1 MKTDYLSRILT
12 PGRRFFTGMM
22 LMLLFLFFESLIFRA
37 SMTAFFLF
45 LVLLAGKKVLWKNYI
60 LLIFF
65 ITFFNLL
72 TPWGQVLYSLGPLD
86 ITKGALLS
94 GLQKGITFTGL
105 ILISLTSIKKGLIIP
120 GKLGGLIGRVF
131 YYFERIFEQKHR
143 LKRHDLIGTL
153 DSILMDTFYSEGQN
167 PQELASE
174 MKTVDFSRPAA
185 SSPNTNTQDFYES
198 EQD

>member
-1 MKTDYLSRILT
+1 MKTDYLSRIIT
-12 PGRRFFTGMM
+12 PGWRFFTGMM
-22 LMLLFLFFESLIFRA
+22 LMLLFLFFESLMFRA
-37 SMTAFFLF
+37 FMTVFFLI
-45 LVLLAGKKVLWKNYI
+45 LVLLAGKKILWKNYI
-60 LLIFF
+60 ILIFF

-72 TPWGQVLYSLGPLD
+72 TPWGQVLYSLGPLN

-143 LKRHDLIGTL
+143 LARHDLIGTL
-153 DSILMDTFYSEGQN
+153 DSILMDTFY
-167 PQELASE
+167 
-174 MKTVDFSRPAA
+174 
-185 SSPNTNTQDFYES
+185 ES
-198 EQD
+198 E

>member
-1 MKTDYLSRILT
+1 MKTDYLSRICT
-12 PGRRFFTGMM
+12 PGWRFFTGMM
-22 LMLLFLFFESLIFRA
+22 LLLLFLFFESLIFRA
-37 SMTAFFLF
+37 SMTVFFLF
-45 LVLLAGKKVLWKNYI
+45 LVLMAGKKMLWKNYI
-60 LLIFF
+60 ILIFF

-72 TPWGQVLYSLGPLD
+72 TPWGEVLYSLGPLS

-105 ILISLTSIKKGLIIP
+105 ILISLTSIKKGLKIP

-153 DSILMDTFYSEGQN
+153 DLILLDTFYSEGQN
-167 PQELASE
+167 PQGLTSE
-174 MKTVDFSRPAA
+174 MKTVDTSRPAA
-185 SSPNTNTQDFYES
+185 SSPNTKDFYES